1 MFPEFICK
9 IGWLK
14 PGIHFY
20 KNSIIDGGQDSMI
33 VRKSNLNLDRSFRK
47 GKIINKTVI
56 ILRTMCNKQ
65 FRKDILREIR
75 AIWIK

>member
-33 VRKSNLNLDRSFRK
+33 VRKSNLNLDHNITNTLLNYSL
-47 GKIINKTVI
+47 V
-56 ILRTMCNKQ
+56 L
-65 FRKDILREIR
+65 
-75 AIWIK
+75 AWIVEAR